1 MPLDA
6 ATLLI
11 AITVVHLAGS
21 LLFFVLWRFYP
32 GKYAKTSA
40 SIGLWALTLAALGA
54 GTILVGLRGHV
65 PDMLSIVAAN
75 GLVLLGTGL
84 ARVAIS
90 ALLGQPRR
98 IGLAILPTVV
108 WLALCA
114 YPPFLS
120 SVTARLAVVQLGM
133 ASCLLWIA
141 FLCFRKNRDKLYTAV
156 LTGIAVLAEASSQV
170 LVVLNTVSSSF
181 SSYIGVLQE
190 DFMKAYLV
198 ATLLF
203 TVATIVLAFAMIM
216 ERHLSYFRTQARR
229 DPQTGF
235 PNRRMIEDML
245 LSWHAANTFD
255 HAPFSV
261 ASFKI
266 DPLDSLKDKHRP
278 ALEKAFRQLLACL
291 SRDEAGPDAIIGCI
305 GDEDLTVIFPN
316 LPIGKAALTAES
328 IRRRFCTESSQATGD
343 RFAAT
348 ANAGVSGGNM
358 VDTEFQA
365 VLDAAAMALA
375 NATLLGTD
383 RLCMAAPED
392 CGHSDAPV
400 AEDNGG
406 SAPEP
411 DQEALDSQV
420 TASAA

>member
-32 GKYAKTSA
+32 GKYAKISA
-40 SIGLWALTLAALGA
+40 SIGLWALTLAALGS
-54 GTILVGLRGHV
+54 GTVLVGLRGYV
-65 PDMLSIVAAN
+65 PDMLSIIVANA
-75 GLVLLGTGL
+75 LILLGTGQ

-90 ALLGQPRR
+90 ALFGQPKR
-98 IGLAILPTVV
+98 IGLAVLPAAI

-114 YPPFLS
+114 YPPFLA

-141 FLCFRKNRDKLYTAV
+141 FLCFRRNRERLYTAALMGV
-156 LTGIAVLAEASSQV
+156 VVVAEASSQI
-170 LVVLNTVSSSF
+170 LVVLNTASASF
-181 SSYIGVLQE
+181 SSYVGMLQE
-190 DFMKAYLV
+190 DFMKVYLV

-216 ERHLSYFRTQARR
+216 ERHLSYFRTRARHN
-229 DPQTGF
+229 PMTGL
-235 PNRRMIEDML
+235 PDRRMIEELL

-255 HAPFSV
+255 HSPFSV
-261 ASFKI
+261 AAFKI
-266 DPLDSLKDKHRP
+266 DPLEAAKDQHRAPLKD
-278 ALEKAFRQLLACL
+278 AFRQLLACL
-291 SRDEAGPDAIIGCI
+291 SREEAGSDAIIGCL
-305 GDEDLTVIFPN
+305 GEDDLTVVFPN
-316 LPIGKAALTAES
+316 LPVGKAALMTES
-328 IRRRFCTESSQATGD
+328 IRRRFSDESRRATGN

-358 VDTEFQA
+358 ADTQLQT

-375 NATLLGTD
+375 NAKLLGND

-392 CGHSDAPV
+392 CGRGDTPDADANDIASP
-400 AEDNGG
+400 AAIEDTAG
-406 SAPEP
+406 P
-411 DQEALDSQV
+411 QV